1 MRSQSDPKMYTKFNA
16 KEHVVLISLYVDD
29 LIITGNLVKLIDGI
43 KEQLSQVFEM
53 KDLGE
58 LNYYLG
64 LDVLRD
70 DGKIFI
76 TQGKC
81 VI

>member
-1 MRSQSDPKMYTKFNA
+1 MYTKFNA